1 MAPGKTQLPLC
12 HLESE
17 TVLAGVIC
25 ALFLLQSNHV
35 DVLGKEHYL
44 SELICLFWPFTLCVD
59 VFLWGYFA
67 VKINGFV

>member
-1 MAPGKTQLPLC
+1 MESGKTQLPLC

-35 DVLGKEHYL
+35 DGSYPSSLQH
-44 SELICLFWPFTLCVD
+44 
-59 VFLWGYFA
+59 
-67 VKINGFV
+67 